1 LWLRFLYIHEKAIV
15 EGNEANEQ
23 RIRDSKKRTADLVLQ
38 LAQNEEQHQNA
49 LTAVIQQQID
59 LRLQKFK
66 NAIALENLEY
76 IKQQNLLE
84 VFNKSA

>member
-1 LWLRFLYIHEKAIV
+1 MWLRFLCIHEKTIV

-38 LAQNEEQHQNA
+38 LAQNEEQRQNA

-84 VFNKSA
+84 VLNKSA